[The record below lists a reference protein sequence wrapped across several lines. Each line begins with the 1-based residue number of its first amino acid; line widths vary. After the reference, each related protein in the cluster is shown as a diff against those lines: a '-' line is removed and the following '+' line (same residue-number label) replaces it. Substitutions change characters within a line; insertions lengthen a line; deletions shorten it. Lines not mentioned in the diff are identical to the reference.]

1 MFPQVP
7 SPKPHVPGPK
17 PSTPAKATVDKQALS
32 RRDFLRV
39 SALAGGGMLIAAHF
53 DGLDAFTQNGAD
65 FTPNAF
71 IRITPD
77 NIVTIVAKNPEVGQ
91 GVKTSLPMLVAEELG
106 VDWKDVRLVQADL
119 DPAKYGPQNAGGST
133 GTPTNW
139 EPLRRAGA
147 AGRQMLIAAAAQTWS
162 VPAAELTTSAGR
174 VVHGAS
180 NRSLSYG
187 ELATKAAAMTPPD
200 LRTVPLKD
208 PKEYTIVGK
217 PTRGVDV
224 KAITMGKPIFSI
236 DFTLPGMLHAVFEKC
251 PVFGGK
257 VAEANLDVI
266 KAQPGVKHAFV
277 VDGGSDLT
285 SLLGGVA
292 IVADSWWQAESARKK
307 LVVKWNEGP
316 TAAQSSAGFA
326 RRALE
331 LSTQKPQFTVGR
343 EGDPE
348 TALASAAKVVEG
360 AYSYPFISHAP
371 LEPQNC
377 AAQWHGTKLEIW
389 SPSQTPQRGR
399 DMLKSLFNLRDEDI
413 THHMLQA
420 GGGFGRR
427 LSNDYAVE
435 AAHISK
441 AIGGGPV
448 KLLWTRED
456 DMRHDFYRP
465 GGFHFLK
472 GGVDAGGKITAWRGH
487 FVSYGPMTPPAS
499 APNTFAQSANI
510 PATEFPSGFVP
521 NFAID
526 ASLIPLGVPTGALRA
541 PRSNAVAW
549 VYQSF
554 IDELANA
561 AGKDPLQFRLDLLAT
576 PRTGKPGAD
585 GFSAERMS
593 GVLRDVAARSGWNER
608 AKGQSPQSTG
618 RALGVACHFSHRGY
632 FAEVADVTIG
642 KDNTIRV
649 NKVWVA
655 ADVGRQIVNPSGGI
669 NQVQGAVLD
678 GLAELMAQE
687 ITIENGRTVES
698 NFNQFQLIRMRQT
711 PPVVDVHFT
720 ITDNNPTGL
729 GEPALPPILPAV
741 CNAIFAIN
749 GQRIRSLPL
758 SKHGYKWA

>member
-1 MFPQVP
+1 MNTQAP
-7 SPKPHVPGPK
+7 SPTSP
-17 PSTPAKATVDKQALS
+17 S

-39 SALAGGGMLIAAHF
+39 SALAGGGLLIAANV
-53 DGLDAFTQNGAD
+53 DGLDAFMQNGAD

-77 NIVTIVAKNPEVGQ
+77 NIVTIIAKNPEVGQ
-91 GVKTSLPMLVAEELG
+91 GVKTSLPMLIAEELG
-106 VDWKDVRLVQADL
+106 VEWKNVRLQQADL
-119 DPAKYGPQNAGGST
+119 DTTKYGPQNAGGST
-133 GTPTNW
+133 STPTNW

-147 AGRQMLIAAAAQTWS
+147 AGRHMLIAAAAQTWN
-162 VPAAELTTSAGR
+162 VPAAELTASAGR

-180 NRSLSYG
+180 NRSLTYG
-187 ELATKAAAMTPPD
+187 ELATKAAAITPPD

-208 PKEYTIVGK
+208 PKDYTILGK
-217 PTRGVDV
+217 PTPGVDV
-224 KAITMGKPIFSI
+224 KAMTMGKPIFSI
-236 DFTLPGMLHAVFEKC
+236 DFTLPGMLFAVFEKC

-257 VAEANLDVI
+257 VVEANLDVI
-266 KAQPGVKHAFV
+266 KAQPGVKHAFIV
-277 VDGGSDLT
+277 EGGSDLT

-292 IVADSWWQAESARKK
+292 IVADTWWQAESARKK

-316 TAAQSSAGFA
+316 TAAQNSAGFA
-326 RRALE
+326 KRAVE
-331 LSTQKPQFTVGR
+331 LSTQTPAFTVGR
-343 EGDPE
+343 EGNPE
-348 TALASAAKVVEG
+348 QALAAAAKVVEG
-360 AYSYPFISHAP
+360 AYSYPFISHAAI
-371 LEPQNC
+371 EPQNC
-377 AAQWHGTKLEIW
+377 AARWNGNTLELW

-399 DMLKSLFNLRDEDI
+399 DMLKQLFNLRDEDI

-435 AAHISK
+435 VAHISK
-441 AIGGGPV
+441 TIGGGPV

-472 GGVDAGGKITAWRGH
+472 GGVDASGKITAWRGH
-487 FVSYGPMTPPAS
+487 FISYGPMTPPAN

-521 NFAID
+521 NFAIE
-526 ASLIPLGVPTGALRA
+526 ATLMPLGVPTGALRA

-554 IDELANA
+554 IDELAHA

-576 PRTGKPGAD
+576 PRAKPAGD
-585 GFSAERMS
+585 GFSADRMAA
-593 GVLRDVAARSGWNER
+593 VLKAVGERSGWAAQQANR
-608 AKGQSPQSTG
+608 PTGQPANRTAMG
-618 RALGVACHFSHRGY
+618 IACHYSHRGY
-632 FAEVADVTIG
+632 FAEVAEITLG
-642 KDNTIRV
+642 KDNALKV

-655 ADVGRQIVNPSGGI
+655 ADVGRQIVNPSGAL
-669 NQVQGAVLD
+669 NQVQGAVMD
-678 GLAELMAQE
+678 GLGELMAQE
-687 ITIENGRTVES
+687 ITIENGRTVQS
-698 NFNQFQLIRMRQT
+698 NFNQFQLLRLRNA
-711 PPVVDVHFT
+711 PPAIDVQFVLS
-720 ITDNNPTGL
+720 DNSPTGL

-741 CNAIFAIN
+741 CNAIFTIN
-749 GQRIRSLPL
+749 GQRVRSLPL

>member
-1 MFPQVP
+1 MTVQNL
-7 SPKPHVPGPK
+7 KTPGPHSL
-17 PSTPAKATVDKQALS
+17 P

-39 SALAGGGMLIAAHF
+39 TALAGGGMLIAANVE
-53 DGLDAFTQNGAD
+53 GLDALVQSGAPSTTLGAGD

-77 NIVTIVAKNPEVGQ
+77 NIVTIIAKNPEVGQ
-91 GVKTSLPMLVAEELG
+91 GVKTSMPMLIAEELG
-106 VDWKDVRLVQADL
+106 VEWKNVRLQQADL

-139 EPLRRAGA
+139 DPLRRAGA
-147 AGRQMLIAAAAQTWS
+147 AGRQMLVAAAAQTWN
-162 VPAAELTTSAGR
+162 VPASELIASAGR
-174 VVHGAS
+174 VTHAAT
-180 NRSLSYG
+180 NRSLTYG
-187 ELATKAAAMTPPD
+187 QLATKAATISPPD
-200 LRTVPLKD
+200 LRSVPLKD
-208 PKEYTIVGK
+208 PKDYTIIGK
-217 PTRGVDV
+217 ATPGVDV

-236 DFTLPGMLHAVFEKC
+236 DFTLPGMLYAVFEKC

-257 VAEANLDVI
+257 VENANLDLI

-277 VDGGSDLT
+277 VEGGDDLT

-292 IVADSWWQAESARKK
+292 IVADSWWLAESARRK

-316 TAAQSSAGFA
+316 TAAQSSVGFA
-326 RRALE
+326 KRAEE
-331 LSTQKPQFTVGR
+331 LAKEKPGFTVGR

-377 AAQWHGTKLEIW
+377 AARWNGGKLELW

-399 DMLKSLFNLRDEDI
+399 DMLKQLFNLRDEDI
-413 THHMLQA
+413 TQHMLQA

-441 AIGGGPV
+441 AIGGAPV

-472 GGVDAGGKITAWRGH
+472 GGVDASGKITAWRGH
-487 FVSYGPMTPPAS
+487 FVSYGPMNPPAN
-499 APNTFAQSANI
+499 APNTFSQSANI

-521 NFAID
+521 NFAIE
-526 ASLIPLGVPTGALRA
+526 ATLMPLGVPTGALRA

-576 PRTGKPGAD
+576 PRMKPAGD
-585 GFSAERMS
+585 GFSAERMT
-593 GVLRDVAARSGWNER
+593 GVLKDVAKRSGWTTQANGR
-608 AKGQSPQSTG
+608 TGQQANGPTT
-618 RALGVACHFSHRGY
+618 ALGIACHFSHRGY
-632 FAEVADVTIG
+632 FAEVAEITLT
-642 KDNTIRV
+642 KDNALRV
-649 NKVWVA
+649 NKVWVS
-655 ADVGRQIVNPSGGI
+655 ADVGKQIVNPSGAT
-669 NQVQGAVLD
+669 NQVQGAVID

-687 ITIENGRTVES
+687 ITIENGRTVQS
-698 NFNQFQLIRMRQT
+698 NFNQFQLIRMRNT
-711 PPVVDVHFT
+711 PPVVDVHFV
-720 ITDNNPTGL
+720 ITDNSPTGL

-749 GQRIRSLPL
+749 GLRIRSLPL
-758 SKHGYKWA
+758 SKHGYRWA

>member
-1 MFPQVP
+1 MN
-7 SPKPHVPGPK
+7 
-17 PSTPAKATVDKQALS
+17 
-32 RRDFLRV
+32 RRSFLKV
-39 SALAGGGMLIAAHF
+39 SALAGGGFMIATSIE
-53 DGLDAFTQNGAD
+53 GLDAFTQSGGD

-77 NIVTIVAKNPEVGQ
+77 NIVTIIAKNPEVGQ
-91 GVKTSLPMLVAEELG
+91 GVKTSMPMLIAEELG
-106 VDWKDVRLVQADL
+106 VEWKNVRLVQADL
-119 DPAKYGPQNAGGST
+119 DTAKYGPQNAGGSS

-147 AGRQMLIAAAAQTWS
+147 AGRHMLVAAAAQMWN
-162 VPAAELTTSAGR
+162 VPAGELTATAGR
-174 VVHGAS
+174 VQHAAS
-180 NRSLSYG
+180 NRSATYG
-187 ELATKAAAMTPPD
+187 ELATRAASIAPPD
-200 LRTVPLKD
+200 LRTVALKD
-208 PKEYTIVGK
+208 PKDYTILGK
-217 PTRGVDV
+217 ATPGVDV

-236 DFTLPGMLHAVFEKC
+236 DFTLPGMLHAVFEKS

-257 VAEANLDVI
+257 VASANLDVI

-277 VDGGSDLT
+277 VEGGSDLT
-285 SLLGGVA
+285 GLLGGVA

-307 LVVKWNEGP
+307 LVVKWNEGA
-316 TAAQSSAGFA
+316 TATQSSAGFA
-326 RRALE
+326 KRAEE
-331 LSTQKPQFTVGR
+331 LSKQAPGFTVGR
-343 EGDPE
+343 DGDPE
-348 TALASAAKVVEG
+348 TALAAAAKVVEG

-377 AAQWHGTKLEIW
+377 AARWNGAKLEIW

-399 DMLKSLFNLRDEDI
+399 DMLKQLFNLRDEDI
-413 THHMLQA
+413 THHMMQA

-435 AAHISK
+435 VAHISK

-472 GGVDAGGKITAWRGH
+472 GGVDASGKITAWRGH
-487 FVSYGPMTPPAS
+487 FVSYGPMTPPPN

-521 NFAID
+521 NFAIE

-554 IDELANA
+554 IDELAHA

-576 PRTGKPGAD
+576 PRAKPAAD

-593 GVLRDVAARSGWNER
+593 GVLKDVAERSGWNTR
-608 AKGQSPQSTG
+608 KNTATT
-618 RALGVACHFSHRGY
+618 AMGVACHFSHRGY
-632 FAEVADVTIG
+632 FAEVAEITLT
-642 KDNTIRV
+642 KDNALKV

-655 ADVGRQIVNPSGGI
+655 ADVGRQIVNPSGAL
-669 NQVQGAVLD
+669 NQVQGAVMD

-687 ITIENGRTVES
+687 ITIENGRTVQS
-698 NFNQFQLIRMRQT
+698 NFNQFQLIRMRQA
-711 PPVVDVHFT
+711 PPAIDVHFT
-720 ITDNNPTGL
+720 LTDHSPTGL

-758 SKHGYKWA
+758 SKHGYRWS

>member
-1 MFPQVP
+1 MSTFQARKPA
-7 SPKPHVPGPK
+7 SP
-17 PSTPAKATVDKQALS
+17 QALT
-32 RRDFLRV
+32 RRHFLRV
-39 SALAGGGMLIAAHF
+39 TALAGGGMLIAAHVE
-53 DGLDAFTQNGAD
+53 GLDAFLQSGGD

-77 NIVTIVAKNPEVGQ
+77 NIVTIIAKNPEVGQ
-91 GVKTSLPMLVAEELG
+91 GVKTSMPMLIAEELG
-106 VDWKDVRLVQADL
+106 VEWKNVRLQQADL
-119 DPAKYGPQNAGGST
+119 DPAKYGPQNAGGSS

-147 AGRQMLIAAAAQTWS
+147 AGRHMLIAAAAQTWN
-162 VPAAELTTSAGR
+162 VPAPELTASAGR
-174 VVHGAS
+174 VTHGAS
-180 NRSLSYG
+180 NRSLTYG
-187 ELATKAAAMTPPD
+187 ELATKAAAISPPD
-200 LRTVPLKD
+200 LRSVPLKD
-208 PKEYTIVGK
+208 PRDYTIIGK
-217 PTRGVDV
+217 ATPGVDV
-224 KAITMGKPIFSI
+224 KAISMGKPIFSI
-236 DFTLPGMLHAVFEKC
+236 DFTVPGMLHAVFEKC

-257 VAEANLDVI
+257 VASANLDVI

-277 VDGGSDLT
+277 VEGGSDLT
-285 SLLGGVA
+285 GLLGGVA
-292 IVADSWWQAESARKK
+292 IVADSWWQAESARRK

-316 TAAQSSAGFA
+316 TAAQSSVGFA
-326 RRALE
+326 KRAEE
-331 LSTQKPQFTVGR
+331 LAKEKPGFTVGL

-377 AAQWHGTKLEIW
+377 AARWNGDKLEIW

-399 DMLKSLFNLRDEDI
+399 DMLKQLFNLRDEDI

-435 AAHISK
+435 VAHISK
-441 AIGGGPV
+441 AIGGTPV

-472 GGVDAGGKITAWRGH
+472 GGIDASGKVTAWRGH
-487 FVSYGPMTPPAS
+487 FVSYGPLNPPAN
-499 APNTFAQSANI
+499 APNTFSQSANI

-521 NFAID
+521 NFAIE
-526 ASLIPLGVPTGALRA
+526 ATLMPLGVPTGALRA

-561 AGKDPLQFRLDLLAT
+561 AGKDPLQFRLDLLAA
-576 PRTGKPGAD
+576 PRTKPGGD
-585 GFSAERMS
+585 GFSAERMT
-593 GVLRDVAARSGWNER
+593 GVLKAVAERSGWTPGNP
-608 AKGQSPQSTG
+608 KQGLPPQTA
-618 RALGVACHFSHRGY
+618 RGVACHFSHRGY
-632 FAEVADVTIG
+632 FAEVAEITLTRE
-642 KDNTIRV
+642 NALRV
-649 NKVWVA
+649 NTVWVA
-655 ADVGRQIVNPSGGI
+655 ADVGKQIVNPSGAM
-669 NQVQGAVLD
+669 NQVQGAVMD

-687 ITIENGRTVES
+687 ITIENGRTVQI
-698 NFNQFQLIRMRQT
+698 NFNQFQLIRMRNT
-711 PPVVDVHFT
+711 PPVVDVHFVL
-720 ITDNNPTGL
+720 TDNNPTGL

-758 SKHGYKWA
+758 SKHGYRWA